1 MAYMSHTQGD
11 GILNSSMHKFLVAL
25 GGVIVAGCSQISGG
39 EIADCV
45 SEMLDVQ
52 IVRMD
57 ENNQRFFVVPN
68 DSAQIKVTAADDV
81 NHCFES
87 SPWKDNWSVSVF
99 SASQYAGYKDEK
111 NIIQY
116 HKDGAWSKAYLAE
129 IDGVNK
135 TVTYSPAI

>member
-1 MAYMSHTQGD
+1 
-11 GILNSSMHKFLVAL
+11 MHKFLGAL
-25 GGVIVAGCSQISGG
+25 GGVILVGCSQISGD
-39 EIADCV
+39 EMADCV
-45 SEMLDVQ
+45 SETLDVQ

-57 ENNQRFFVVPN
+57 ENNQRLFVVPN
-68 DSAQIKVTAADDV
+68 GSVQIKVSAADDV

-87 SPWKDNWSVSVF
+87 SRWNDNWSVSVF
-99 SASQYAGYKDEK
+99 SASKYAGYKDEE

-116 HKDGAWSKAYLAE
+116 HKDGAWSKGYLAE